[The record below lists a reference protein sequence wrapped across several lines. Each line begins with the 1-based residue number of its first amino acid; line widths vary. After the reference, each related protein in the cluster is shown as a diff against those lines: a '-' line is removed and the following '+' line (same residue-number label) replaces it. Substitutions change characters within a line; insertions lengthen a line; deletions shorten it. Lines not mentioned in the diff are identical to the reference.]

1 MLKKSIIAAAIAGAL
16 VIPVAARAHE
26 GHTHKVM
33 GTVSSID
40 GKNVTVKT
48 TDGKTVTLVL
58 GAKTKI
64 TRGKKTVEAT
74 SLNVGDRLVA
84 EGAEEKAVFTAATVR
99 LGELPA
105 PPAKK

>member
-1 MLKKSIIAAAIAGAL
+1 MLKKSVVTIALAGAL
-16 VIPVAARAHE
+16 VIPSAARAHE

-48 TDGKTVTLVL
+48 TDGKTVTVVL

-64 TRGKKTVEAT
+64 TQGKRTVEAT
-74 SLNVGDRLVA
+74 ALKVGDRLVA
-84 EGAEEKAVFTAATVR
+84 EGTEDKAMFLARTLR
-99 LGELPA
+99 LGEVPA
-105 PPAKK
+105 PRAKK

>member
-1 MLKKSIIAAAIAGAL
+1 MLKKTVVAMALVGAL
-16 VIPVAARAHE
+16 VIPAAARAHE

-48 TDGKTVTLVL
+48 TDGKIVTVVL

-64 TRGKKTVEAT
+64 TQGKKTVEAT
-74 SLNVGDRLVA
+74 ALKVGDRLVA
-84 EGAEEKAVFTAATVR
+84 EGTEDKEMFLATTVR
-99 LGELPA
+99 LGEVPA
-105 PPAKK
+105 PTAKK